1 MFYQGMAMEGMV
13 RTLLARPDPP
23 AVVFMNHFS
32 YRDWNCKRECG
43 FSESCDAGLGEIA
56 RSYHVGTGA
65 RAGGPYLTRPKPQ
78 PLVSLQPQPLPCLT
92 LPCSFGAR
100 RALSRRFAI

>member
-23 AVVFMNHFS
+23 AVVFVNHFS
-32 YRDWNCKRECG
+32 YRDWICKSECG
-43 FSESCDAGLGEIA
+43 FVESCDAGLGEIA

-65 RAGGPYLTRPKPQ
+65 WAGGPSLTRPKPQ
-78 PLVSLQPQPLPCLT
+78 PLVSLQPQPLP
-92 LPCSFGAR
+92 
-100 RALSRRFAI
+100 